1 MGLQG
6 TVLGFLYGMQF
17 DKKRPTEC
25 YSAVETQS
33 SGFLTLGSL
42 LENLVDPANWA
53 SIALT
58 GNILTTIYSTVLSK
72 CKIYQ
77 FSVTITKQLSEGV
90 SGLAARVGGGLIS
103 EIPEAFV
110 NYSNAETDFQR
121 GAALGSVFALTV
133 DYYL

>member
-42 LENLVDPANWA
+42 LEDLVNPASWA
-53 SIALT
+53 GIALT
-58 GNILTTIYSTVLSK
+58 GNILTTIYSTVLNK
-72 CKIYQ
+72 CKVYQ
-77 FSVTITKQLSEGV
+77 FAVTITKQITEGV

-103 EIPEAFV
+103 EIPDAFV
-110 NYSNAETDFQR
+110 SYSNARTDFER
-121 GAALGSVFALTV
+121 GTPLGIVFSLAL
-133 DYYL
+133 DYHL